1 MQPTC
6 FPLWI
11 FHWGELCCH
20 LILIRW
26 FTVAKKIYMLPT
38 WRSLSVYRYVFI
50 SSEEAQAFI
59 PACLDKIWLSSY
71 FKRIT
76 LYEFHIV
83 TVTDSTVHGFITN
96 QHIDQLPG
104 SLGAQMVEHCTGI
117 AEVMHGFCLSNVHY
131 CEDRFHI
138 QYYAIV
144 RATSISHSFD
154 GLSRKRVSAWL
165 QSWQEFLYVYFL
177 SGGHPWKQFN
187 KLLLSF

>member
-26 FTVAKKIYMLPT
+26 FTVVKKIYMLPT
-38 WRSLSVYRYVFI
+38 WRSLSVYRYMFI

-59 PACLDKIWLSSY
+59 PACFDKIWLSSY

-96 QHIDQLPG
+96 QHNDQLPG
-104 SLGAQMVEHCTGI
+104 SLGAQMVEQCTGI
-117 AEVMHGFCLSNVHY
+117 AEVMHGFCLSNVITAKIASI
-131 CEDRFHI
+131 FNI
-138 QYYAIV
+138 TLLFV
-144 RATSISHSFD
+144 RRAFSHSSD

-165 QSWQEFLYVYFL
+165 QSWQGSLC
-177 SGGHPWKQFN
+177 
-187 KLLLSF
+187 LLPLRWTSMKTV

>member
-26 FTVAKKIYMLPT
+26 FTVVKKIYMLPT

-50 SSEEAQAFI
+50 SSKEVQAFI
-59 PACLDKIWLSSY
+59 PACFDKIWLSSY

-83 TVTDSTVHGFITN
+83 TVIDSTVHGFITN
-96 QHIDQLPG
+96 QHNDQLPG
-104 SLGAQMVEHCTGI
+104 SLVAQMVEHCTGI
-117 AEVMHGFCLSNVHY
+117 AEVMDGFCLSSVHY

-144 RATSISHSFD
+144 RVTRIFSFIRRTKPEK
-154 GLSRKRVSAWL
+154 SERMITFMTRVSL
-165 QSWQEFLYVYFL
+165 C
-177 SGGHPWKQFN
+177 
-187 KLLLSF
+187 LLPLRWTSMKTV

>member
-26 FTVAKKIYMLPT
+26 FTVVKKIYMLPT
-38 WRSLSVYRYVFI
+38 WRSLSVYRYMFI
-50 SSEEAQAFI
+50 SSGEVQAFI
-59 PACLDKIWLSSY
+59 PACFDKILLSSY

-96 QHIDQLPG
+96 QHNNQF
-104 SLGAQMVEHCTGI
+104 SLGLSAQLVEHYTGI
-117 AEVMHGFCLSNVHY
+117 AKVIGSNPVQAWVFFQVIFSLLLRSVY
-131 CEDRFHI
+131 CGEDRSSYSFHMS
-138 QYYAIV
+138 Y
-144 RATSISHSFD
+144 TS
-154 GLSRKRVSAWL
+154 L
-165 QSWQEFLYVYFL
+165 
-177 SGGHPWKQFN
+177 WK
-187 KLLLSF
+187 LVG